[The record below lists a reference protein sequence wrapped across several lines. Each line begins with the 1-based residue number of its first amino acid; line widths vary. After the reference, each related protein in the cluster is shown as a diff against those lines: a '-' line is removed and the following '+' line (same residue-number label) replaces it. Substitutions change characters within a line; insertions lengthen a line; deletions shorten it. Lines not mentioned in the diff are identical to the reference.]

1 MVIRLIY
8 KTILFLYP
16 INKQLGEKPCK
27 NNIYVSNTYYKI
39 PRNMSS
45 KYCFKAYI
53 DKIVQ
58 ALKDTPHDKLIMETY
73 ALFVNEEAF
82 FLKCQLSSKG
92 SKDSMQTPIKIT
104 IEFVVKFAKL
114 ILKCF

>member
-16 INKQLGEKPCK
+16 INKQLGEKTCK
-27 NNIYVSNTYYKI
+27 NNIYVSNTYYKV

-82 FLKCQLSSKG
+82 FLNVNFLLKDQKIQCKPQSKL
-92 SKDSMQTPIKIT
+92 P
-104 IEFVVKFAKL
+104 
-114 ILKCF
+114 